1 MFGLIY
7 TLEKIVSLIFDDNH
21 IFDDEEILQ
30 FEDIFYPVSI
40 HTTPLSQLLGEK
52 GSGIYFIRYPKG
64 EVYVGSTHN
73 FVNRRS
79 QHLYE
84 MRNGHSNPGIAK
96 LFSQTTLDE
105 VNFTRLIVGAPRE
118 TLYRMEQELYGILQE
133 RGSLL
138 NVGLDVKAAFKGR
151 PLAPST
157 QRAAAEANRLLPP
170 HPNRIKA
177 VKEKWK
183 DEEFR
188 KQHREAMRKLWE
200 EGDYRERQRS
210 MRLGVKHEHGG
221 KISKALKGG
230 IKKNSRSVSVNGVVY
245 PTINH
250 AVEASGIKGG
260 TLRRWLDSKDPK
272 YKDYF
277 FV

>member
-73 FVNRRS
+73 FVNRRR

-118 TLYRMEQELYGILQE
+118 TLYRMEQELYSLLRE
-133 RGSLL
+133 RQCLL

-151 PLAPST
+151 PIPEST
-157 QRAAAEANRLLPP
+157 RRAASEYAKSHPP
-170 HPNRIKA
+170 HPNRIKGT
-177 VKEKWK
+177 KEKWK
-183 DEEFR
+183 DEDFR
-188 KQHREAMRKLWE
+188 KRHREAMRKLWE